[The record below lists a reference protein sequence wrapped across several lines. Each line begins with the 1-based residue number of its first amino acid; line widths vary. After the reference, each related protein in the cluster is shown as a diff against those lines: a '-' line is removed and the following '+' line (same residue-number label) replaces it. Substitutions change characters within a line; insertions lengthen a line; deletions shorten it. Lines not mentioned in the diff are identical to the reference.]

1 MSINPQKSY
10 KILIVQT
17 GRIGDLILL
26 FPVFEALKKLNP
38 ANELHLLASRHNY
51 QAALNHKFVDKVYV
65 YEKGLKIL
73 QTIIKLRKEKYDIWI
88 DPKDHKSGESRAL
101 AKFNNAAFKIG
112 FDTKNN
118 VYDHILAEESTH
130 PYEHITYINML
141 ALHAFGIK
149 AEALRPKLFVDSIA
163 EMKLKS
169 FLQTQ
174 NITDYYCVNLS
185 GSNADRTWQTEK
197 WIEFLQKLPKPRPF
211 IVIISSPIERERA
224 KEIAENIENSAYFET
239 QSIVEVFS
247 VVANANLVI
256 TPDTS
261 IVHISAAF
269 DKPLLAL
276 YVNLPRFYK
285 KFYPLNS
292 VFQVVMEAIEGS
304 AVSEISVEKMLDA
317 YKKIANLK
325 T

>member
-1 MSINPQKSY
+1 MSINPQESH

-26 FPVFEALKKLNP
+26 FPVFEALKKLNS

-51 QAALNHKFVDKVYV
+51 QAALNHEFVDKVHV
-65 YEKGLKIL
+65 YEKGFKVL
-73 QTIIKLRKEKYDIWI
+73 QTIRKLRKEKYDIWI

-101 AKFNNAAFKIG
+101 AKLCNATFRIG
-112 FDTKNN
+112 FDTKDC
-118 VYDHILAEESTH
+118 VYDYILEEESTH

-141 ALHAFGIK
+141 ALHTFGIK
-149 AEALRPKLFVDSIA
+149 AETLRPKLFVDIA
-163 EMKLKS
+163 AEIKLKS

-174 NITDYYCVNLS
+174 NIADYYCVNLS
-185 GSNADRTWQTEK
+185 GSNVDRTWQTEK
-197 WIEFLQKLPKPRPF
+197 WVEFLQKLPKPHPF
-211 IVIISSPIERERA
+211 IVIISSPLEKERA
-224 KEIAENIENSAYFET
+224 KEIAGNIENAAYFET

-276 YVNLPRFYK
+276 YVNAPRFHK

-292 VFQVVMEAIEGS
+292 VFQVVMEDVEGT
-304 AVSEISVEKMLDA
+304 AVSEISVEKVLHA
-317 YKKIANLK
+317 YEKVYKQMA
-325 T
+325 